1 MPILTALTCFM
12 NNNIFI
18 FLLSSLSIVEY
29 LRSKLTPI
37 IPRTVRIF
45 FFCWPVYV
53 TQFHRFLPLFLFFLL
68 YIFFLTVVTESCL
81 HLTKYITEPIHP
93 VHHPDFTYFQ
103 QPPRLIQVSQ
113 VSLGGPNRR
122 LLVTRSLNG

>member
-45 FFCWPVYV
+45 FFLLASLRNTVPPFSPAFSFFPVIY
-53 TQFHRFLPLFLFFLL
+53 FFLNRC
-68 YIFFLTVVTESCL
+68 YGIV
-81 HLTKYITEPIHP
+81 
-93 VHHPDFTYFQ
+93 FT
-103 QPPRLIQVSQ
+103 
-113 VSLGGPNRR
+113 
-122 LLVTRSLNG
+122 LN